1 MNQMHSTMNLQRSAP
16 EDTKLTIC
24 VWHAFTEWRPKPS
37 MARAIR
43 TRWPEMRIIH
53 LPDYAR
59 LAEELPD
66 TDIFVGHSLRAEQLK
81 DAKRLK
87 WIHSTAAGVAQLM
100 YPELRDSGVVVTNP
114 RGIFSIPMAEHAI
127 GLMLALARNLPDS
140 VRQQDRA
147 NWAQQALWD
156 LPQHLTELH
165 GQLLLIV
172 GFGSIGKELAR
183 RARAFNMRVWGV
195 SRSGKG
201 DSALA
206 ERILPVSELAAALPQ
221 ADFVVIAAPETPETR
236 HLIGAEEIALMK
248 PGARLI
254 NVARGSLLD
263 EAALLQA
270 LEGGKL
276 GGAALDVATSEPLPP
291 ESPLWKAP
299 NLLITPHTSAISD
312 RLWERETSLLMELL
326 DRWFDG
332 RELLNRVDFSRG
344 Y

>member
-1 MNQMHSTMNLQRSAP
+1 
-16 EDTKLTIC
+16 
-24 VWHAFTEWRPKPS
+24 

-43 TRWPEMRIIH
+43 TRWPQMRVVH
-53 LPDYAR
+53 LPDYTR

-66 TDIFVGHSLRAEQLK
+66 TNIFIGYSLRPQQLQ

-114 RGIFSIPMAEHAI
+114 RGIFSAPMAEHAI
-127 GLMLALARNLPDS
+127 GLMLALARNFPDS

-147 NWAQQALWD
+147 QWAQQALWD
-156 LPQHLTELH
+156 LPQHLTELN
-165 GQLLLIV
+165 GRLLLIV
-172 GFGSIGKELAR
+172 GFGSVGKELAR
-183 RARAFNMRVWGV
+183 RAKAFNMRVWGV

-201 DSALA
+201 DPPLA
-206 ERILPVSELAAALPQ
+206 ERTLPVAELAAALPQ

-236 HLIGAEEIALMK
+236 HLIGEEEIAQMK

-263 EAALLQA
+263 EAALLRA
-270 LEGGKL
+270 LAAGKL
-276 GGAALDVATSEPLPP
+276 GGAAIDVAASEPLPP

-312 RLWERETSLLMELL
+312 RLWERETSLLMEQL

-332 RELLNRVDFSRG
+332 RELLNGVDFSRG

>member
-1 MNQMHSTMNLQRSAP
+1 
-16 EDTKLTIC
+16 
-24 VWHAFTEWRPKPS
+24 

-43 TRWPEMRIIH
+43 TRWPEMRVIH
-53 LPDYAR
+53 LPDYTC

-66 TDIFVGHSLRAEQLK
+66 TDIFIGYSLRPQQLK

-114 RGIFSIPMAEHAI
+114 RGIFAVPMAEHAI

-147 NWAQQALWD
+147 LWGQQTLWD
-156 LPQHLTELH
+156 LPQHLTELN
-165 GQLLLIV
+165 GQVLLIV

-183 RARAFNMRVWGV
+183 RARAFDMRVWGV

-201 DSALA
+201 DSPLA
-206 ERILPVSELAAALPQ
+206 DRIMPAAELAAALPR
-221 ADFVVIAAPETPETR
+221 ADFVVLAAPETPETR
-236 HLIGAEEIALMK
+236 HLIGPEEIALMK

-263 EAALLQA
+263 ETALLRA
-270 LEGGKL
+270 LEEGKL
-276 GGAALDVATSEPLPP
+276 GGAAIDVAASEPLPP

-299 NLLITPHTSAISD
+299 NLLITPHTSATSD

-326 DRWFDG
+326 ERWFDG
-332 RELLNRVDFSRG
+332 RELVNRVDFSRG